1 MNGNK
6 LFSAKDAKDAKE
18 REEKQMAL
26 ARDGN
31 IHWIFLANLRVLRGS
46 SLFNG
51 EA

>member
-6 LFSAKDAKDAKE
+6 PFSAKDAKG

-26 ARDGN
+26 ARDP
-31 IHWIFLANLRVLRGS
+31 WVFFATLRVLRGS
-46 SLFNG
+46 IFFNA